1 MLFPIRSL
9 TLITLLSV
17 LSGCT
22 SPPTKPPEAQ
32 STSLASSEKAPID
45 RANRIV
51 SISSLPTDILS
62 QLDKSK
68 LVGVGG
74 SKLINENPGLKD
86 IPRVSEG
93 RTPPNLEKIV
103 ALKPDLVIGSEGMHD
118 QALNQLKSMGIKT
131 LATGTTDWNS
141 LKTLTQTLASATGTD
156 AAPLLK
162 RYETFIQKA
171 NSSSSVLVL
180 AGYQP
185 ILSPNKTSWT
195 GDLLQQFGLKNL
207 TADLQGE
214 SRQRGY
220 VTLSPEKILEVNP
233 DRLILVDT
241 GDGTIEK
248 YKASSFWN
256 QLTAVKTNRVLTFDY
271 YGLVNPG
278 SIESIEKACQ
288 KIRAEV

>member
-1 MLFPIRSL
+1 MLFFTRSL
-9 TLITLLSV
+9 TLITLISILS
-17 LSGCT
+17 SCT
-22 SPPTKPPEAQ
+22 SPPAKPPEAQ
-32 STSLASSEKAPID
+32 SASPVSSGKVTID
-45 RANRIV
+45 RADRIV

-62 QLDKSK
+62 QLDKTK

-74 SKLINENPGLKD
+74 TKLINENPALKD
-86 IPRVSEG
+86 LPRVSEG

-131 LATGTTDWNS
+131 LATGTTDWNA
-141 LKTLTQTLASATGTD
+141 LRDLTQTLATITGSDPT
-156 AAPLLK
+156 PLLK
-162 RYETFIQKA
+162 RYDSFIQKSDRTA
-171 NSSSSVLVL
+171 SVLVL

-248 YKASSFWN
+248 YKASPFWSK
-256 QLTAVKTNRVLTFDY
+256 LKAVQTDKVLTFDY

-278 SIESIEKACQ
+278 SLESIEKACQ
-288 KIRAEV
+288 KIRAEI